1 MALLTAK
8 ELANELGISAK
19 TVYRAY
25 RSHEIPAAQV
35 RRTVMFDLDEVRR
48 AMKQRAEAM
57 PNSQCTKRA
66 TAGNRRRRAR
76 KLSPRSV
83 KRGRNFHKSTRRRT

>member
-8 ELANELGISAK
+8 ELAEELGVSAK

-35 RRTVMFDLDEVRR
+35 RRTVMFDLERVRR
-48 AMKQRAEAM
+48 AMEARAAAM

-76 KLSPRSV
+76 TISPRSV
-83 KRGRNFHKSTRRRT
+83 KRGRNFQPSTRRRP